1 MGKKPNGDGVA
12 AKLEFGRGPPARTNG
27 APAQHEDRSGLRTLG
42 PVSDLERH
50 LPSEWWRTLFN
61 SLYLETDGD
70 IVEND
75 RNTQQE
81 VDLLIRSA
89 GTERTD
95 GMLDLCC
102 GQARHSLELARRGFQ
117 HVTGLD
123 RSRYLIRLAKKR
135 AKQGNLQI
143 SFHEGD

>member
-12 AKLEFGRGPPARTNG
+12 AKLDFGRGPPARTNG
-27 APAQHEDRSGLRTLG
+27 APPRHEDRSGLRTLG

-75 RNTQQE
+75 RTTE
-81 VDLLIRSA
+81 MELSLLVRRPGLQGDVRLLA
-89 GTERTD
+89 
-95 GMLDLCC
+95 LCC
-102 GQARHSLELARRGFQ
+102 GPGRHSLEVALRGFQ
-117 HVTGLD
+117 
-123 RSRYLIRLAKKR
+123 
-135 AKQGNLQI
+135 
-143 SFHEGD
+143 